1 MLTAPFL
8 QMEQAFLQGS
18 TDTAKASW
26 SLGAPSREAVWFLQL
41 FREGPK
47 RRAHPQNGA
56 WLSIPTKKT
65 FNSVVGLLICCFRRS
80 EKRPHKWNITT
91 GTTPWVAP
99 ASYDGD
105 VMSKLLWITS
115 SIHKRSSRLVV
126 FMGFSDSPACWAAGL
141 NWNTIEPLLSVALH
155 FWWVFNGK
163 VPGLEIDIPSIRSR
177 QTTNFT
183 NFSRDDAEVI
193 RNKELGFLSGW
204 GSVSTFFF
212 LVGSMEDVET

>member
-56 WLSIPTKKT
+56 WLSIPTKKA

-99 ASYDGD
+99 ASDDGD

-126 FMGFSDSPACWAAGL
+126 FITSLLGCW
-141 NWNTIEPLLSVALH
+141 I
-155 FWWVFNGK
+155 K
-163 VPGLEIDIPSIRSR
+163 LEHYRTSFKRR
-177 QTTNFT
+177 TT
-183 NFSRDDAEVI
+183 
-193 RNKELGFLSGW
+193 
-204 GSVSTFFF
+204 F
-212 LVGSMEDVET
+212 LVGFQWEGPWFGDWHPKHQKPSNHQLHQLQSRWCWGDP